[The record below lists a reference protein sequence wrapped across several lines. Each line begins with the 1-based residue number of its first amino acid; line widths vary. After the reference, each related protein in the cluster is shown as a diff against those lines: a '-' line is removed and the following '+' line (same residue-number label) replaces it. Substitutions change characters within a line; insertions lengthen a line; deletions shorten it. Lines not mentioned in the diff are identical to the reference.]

1 MLWIGSKAAAVPTGA
16 PQLSQNDAN
25 DALGARHDGQRNFSA
40 LVSDFTRHLKTKG
53 NFGRSL
59 ESYSTIASGAR
70 EYLLIRSVY
79 SGASLASG

>member
-1 MLWIGSKAAAVPTGA
+1 MLWIGSKAAAVPTGT

-25 DALGARHDGQRNFSA
+25 AAFGARHDGQMISAA

-70 EYLLIRSVY
+70 EYLLMRSVY